1 MKKIFLLIVPMIMYA
16 ESLKE
21 LIDTALES
29 NDLIVAKTLSKASK
43 SKELEAKKSSYY
55 PTIDIGTSYQ
65 RLDDRSNFQP
75 GTIYSGFAK
84 VGVDIYDGG
93 KKSSLVN
100 QVKNE
105 LKTARYEKD
114 DTQKSLSLQIA
125 QDFFNIKSLN
135 ATLKSKLEA
144 QKYLKAQLD
153 RIKKFYEADIATKD
167 DIDRLKAAYDTNLY
181 NIESIKFRKLSL
193 KKELK
198 LKVGKEIDTLDDSK
212 FIKANDSSYE
222 IADNLKALIASKE
235 AVVASSQ
242 ALDSIY
248 YPQIRV
254 EDTYSVFGY
263 KRDDTLHPK
272 GEDNQNKLLISVNM
286 RLFDFGTISKSKE
299 SVLISSNALS
309 SQINY
314 KTKEQ
319 KMQYEL
325 ASSRIQTSKAKIKSA
340 KSALV
345 AASSAFKTVEEKY
358 NVGIVDYV
366 VYLDALT
373 SKTDAQSLYE
383 TSLNDLEIAY
393 AIYYFYA
400 GKNIVEYLK

>member
-1 MKKIFLLIVPMIMYA
+1 MKKILFLIVPIIIYA
-16 ESLKE
+16 QGLKE
-21 LIDTALES
+21 LIDTALNS
-29 NDLIVAKTLSKASK
+29 NDLIVAKTFSEASK

-55 PTIDIGTSYQ
+55 PTLDIGTYYQ

-84 VGVDIYDGG
+84 VGLDIYDGG

-105 LKTARYEKD
+105 LKTTRYETD
-114 DTQKSLSLQIA
+114 DSKKSLSLQIT

-135 ATLKSKLEA
+135 ATLKSKIEA
-144 QKYLKAQLD
+144 QKYLKAQLE

-167 DIDRLKAAYDTNLY
+167 DVDRLKSAYDTNVY
-181 NIESIKFRKLSL
+181 NIESIKFQVLSL
-193 KKELK
+193 KRELG
-198 LKVGKEIDTLDDSK
+198 LKVGKNITTLDDSK
-212 FIKANDSSYE
+212 FIKTNDSSYE
-222 IADNLKALIASKE
+222 IADNLKALLASKE
-235 AVVASSQ
+235 AVVSSSKV
-242 ALDSIY
+242 LDSIY

-254 EDTYSVFGY
+254 EDTYSLFGY
-263 KRDDTLHPK
+263 DRDDALHPK
-272 GEDNQNKLLISVNM
+272 GEDNQNKLLVSVNM
-286 RLFDFGTISKSKE
+286 RLFDFGAISKSKE
-299 SVLISSNALS
+299 AVLISSNALS

-319 KMQYEL
+319 KMRYEL

-345 AASSAFKTVEEKY
+345 AAQSAFKTVEEKY

-393 AIYYFYA
+393 ATYYFYA
-400 GKNIVEYLK
+400 GKNIEEYLK